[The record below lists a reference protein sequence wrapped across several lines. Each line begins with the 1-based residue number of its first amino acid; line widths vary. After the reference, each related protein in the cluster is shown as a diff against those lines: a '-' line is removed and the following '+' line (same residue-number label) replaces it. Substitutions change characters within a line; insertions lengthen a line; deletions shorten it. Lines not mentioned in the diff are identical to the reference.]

1 MFRQYIVLES
11 VKSNNDVFKSSHK
24 VTISRKE
31 FIESYDKTEQNFM
44 AYKNYDIDH
53 NIVIWKDNLF

>member
-53 NIVIWKDNLF
+53 NIVI